1 MSTVQPRSRREA
13 LLVGASVYYPGTP
26 CSKGHLSPYFVSGRR
41 CCACRKE
48 EAAQESIAKLRSQV
62 ERVVR
67 KHAHSQYKIVIAPWQ
82 TAPAWALEVGGQ
94 FAWVWELE
102 YYDGTTARG
111 MSNADYAAL
120 ENQLSQ
126 AAKRY
131 AEQNLFHEDQDP

>member
-26 CSKGHLSPYFVSGRR
+26 CNKGHISPYFVSGRR

-67 KHAHSQYKIVIAPWQ
+67 RHSHSQFKITITPWD
-82 TAPAWALEVGGQ
+82 TAPAWAMEVGGE
-94 FAWVWELE
+94 FAWSWELE
-102 YYDGTTARG
+102 FYDGSKARG
-111 MSNADYAAL
+111 VSNADYSAL
-120 ENQLSQ
+120 EDQLSQ

-131 AEQNLFHEDQDP
+131 AEQHLYFED